1 MTRLVIV
8 ESPTKAKTIRNFLPN
23 GYRVEACMGHV
34 RDLPSDANE
43 IPESVKGQA
52 WARLG
57 VNVGDNFTP
66 LYVIPDKKK
75 KVVKALKDA
84 LKDAEELIVA
94 TDEDREGES
103 IGWHLTQ
110 VLKPKVPVRRMVFH
124 EITREAI
131 QDALNHY
138 RTIDDKLV
146 RAQET
151 RRILDR
157 LVGYTVSPLLWKK
170 IAPGLSA
177 GRVQSVAVRLLVQR
191 EEQRRAFHSGTYW
204 DVRAELA
211 LLNLPKSIFEAFL
224 LSIGGVRIATGK
236 DFDEA
241 TGKIAEGKKVLL
253 LDEPGARALC
263 DRVRD
268 ADWRVTD
275 TAEKSQTRRPP
286 PPFTTSTLQQEANR
300 KLKLSA
306 RDTMRVAQ
314 KLYEEGHITYMRTD
328 SVNLSN
334 EAITAA
340 RKAIKVRYGE
350 NYLSPKP
357 RQFTTKSKGAQEA
370 HEAIRPA
377 GGAMPTAD
385 QLRLTGTESA
395 LYEMI
400 WKRTMATQ
408 MADAQLTLITVTI
421 AVSDAL
427 FQANGRRIDF
437 PGFFRVYV
445 EGSDDPGAALDD
457 RAVLLPPLAVGDPL
471 RCKAVEALGHETQP
485 PARYTEATLVQTLE
499 REGVGRPS
507 TYATI
512 IGTIQDRDYAKK
524 VGTQLVPTFT
534 AFAVNRLLE
543 NHFPELV
550 DTQFTARME
559 QTLDDIADGE
569 AESLPYLRTFYLGDS
584 GLETQVTEKLQ
595 TIDPREIYALALPDV
610 EALVRIGR
618 FGPYLEQRVAS
629 ANGTHTG
636 TNGNNESNGNGTLL
650 RTSLPDSL
658 FPGDLTDADAIRL
671 LREKEKGP
679 DTLGTDPVS
688 GKPVL
693 LLSGRF
699 GPYVQ
704 LGTGEDAANGNEAP
718 AAPSKTTKRA
728 SAKSKT
734 AAKTAKTKATAKSA
748 AAKPKRASLL
758 KGMQPETLT
767 LDTALAL
774 LSLPRT
780 LGNDP
785 GTGEVVE
792 AGAARLGPFVR
803 RGKEYRSLAAND
815 DVLTVGLDRA
825 LELLREPK
833 FRGGARASA
842 KPLRELGAHPT
853 DGKPVVVMTG
863 RFGPY
868 VKHGAINATLPRS
881 TSPEAVTLDQ
891 ALELIAARAAA
902 SPAKKGRGK
911 TTKSTT
917 GATSSGKKT
926 TKTNTA
932 RKPAAKAKTATKPKA
947 SKTLK

>member
-1 MTRLVIV
+1 
-8 ESPTKAKTIRNFLPN
+8 
-23 GYRVEACMGHV
+23 MGHV
-34 RDLPSDANE
+34 RDLPADADE
-43 IPESVKGQA
+43 IPESVKGQT

-57 VNVGDNFTP
+57 VNISENFAP
-66 LYVIPDKKK
+66 LYVIPEKKK
-75 KVVKALKDA
+75 KVVKALREA
-84 LKDAEELIVA
+84 LKNADELIVA

-204 DVRAELA
+204 DIRAELA
-211 LLNLPKSIFEAFL
+211 PLNLLDSVFEAFL
-224 LSIGGVRIATGK
+224 QSIGGVRIASGK
-236 DFDEA
+236 DFDET
-241 TGKIAEGKKVLL
+241 TGQIAANKKVLL
-253 LDEPGARALC
+253 LDEAGARALC
-263 DRVRD
+263 GRVRD
-268 ADWRVTD
+268 AEWRVSD

-306 RDTMRVAQ
+306 RDTMRIAQ

-340 RKAIKVRYGE
+340 RRAIKTRYGAA
-350 NYLSPKP
+350 YLSPTP
-357 RQFTTKSKGAQEA
+357 RQYTTKSKGAQEA

-377 GGAMPTAD
+377 GGAMPSAD
-385 QLRLTGTESA
+385 QLHLAGIEAA
-395 LYEMI
+395 LYDMI

-408 MADAQLTLITVTI
+408 MADAQLTLITVTVE
-421 AVSDAL
+421 VSDAI

-445 EGSDDPGAALDD
+445 EGSDDPEAALDD
-457 RAVLLPPLAVGDPL
+457 RAVLLPPLAVDDKL
-471 RCKAVEALGHETQP
+471 QCKALEPLGHETQP

-559 QTLDDIADGE
+559 QTLDDIAEGE
-569 AESLPYLRTFYLGDS
+569 AEWLPYLRTFYLGDS
-584 GLETQVTEKLQ
+584 GLETQVNEKLQ
-595 TIDPREIYALALPDV
+595 SIDPREIYALALPDV

-618 FGPYLEQRVAS
+618 FGPYLEQQIGAPS
-629 ANGTHTG
+629 NGK
-636 TNGNNESNGNGTLL
+636 NGNHNGDENGNGNGALL
-650 RTSLPDSL
+650 RTSLPHDLS
-658 FPGDLTDADAIRL
+658 PGDLTDADAVRL
-671 LREKEKGP
+671 LQEKEKGP
-679 DTLGTDPVS
+679 DTLGIDPVS

-704 LGTGEDAANGNEAP
+704 LGTGEGTVSSQAATP
-718 AAPSKTTKRA
+718 AKTSKRT

-734 AAKTAKTKATAKSA
+734 DSKAPNAKSTPKSA
-748 AAKPKRASLL
+748 AEKPKRASLL
-758 KGMQPETLT
+758 KGMEPATLT
-767 LDTALAL
+767 LDVALAL
-774 LSLPRT
+774 LSLPRA
-780 LGNDP
+780 LGTDP
-785 GTGEVVE
+785 ATGEVIE
-792 AGAARLGPFVR
+792 AGTAQLGPFVR
-803 RGKEYRSLAAND
+803 RGKEYRSLTASDN
-815 DVLTVGLDRA
+815 VLTVGLDRA
-825 LELLREPK
+825 LELLQEPK
-833 FRGGARASA
+833 VRRGARTAA
-842 KPLRELGAHPT
+842 RPLRELGAHPG
-853 DGKPVVVMTG
+853 DSKPVVVMTG
-863 RFGPY
+863 RYGPY
-868 VKHGAINATLPRS
+868 VKHGAINATLPRGI
-881 TSPEAVTLDQ
+881 SPEVVTLNQ
-891 ALELIAARAAA
+891 AIELIAAKAAA
-902 SPAKKGRGK
+902 GPSKKARGKPARPAVSAKRAPSTAKKA
-911 TTKSTT
+911 TKS
-917 GATSSGKKT
+917 A
-926 TKTNTA
+926 TA
-932 RKPAAKAKTATKPKA
+932 RKPAARKKTAPKPKT
-947 SKTLK
+947 SSNKK